1 MMFRVAQRNDG
12 GVRLPPDCLPEALAI
27 AQEAQVVHP
36 FGVIFRLVVMSAYPV
51 RRVRFRFQTES
62 TNAPHPSSRRNR
74 ISKTYLGRIHLATN
88 SSRVDTKE
96 ERVISLIF

>member
-36 FGVIFRLVVMSAYPV
+36 FGVILRLVV
-51 RRVRFRFQTES
+51 
-62 TNAPHPSSRRNR
+62 
-74 ISKTYLGRIHLATN
+74 
-88 SSRVDTKE
+88 D
-96 ERVISLIF
+96 ERVSRPKGPISVPNGIDKLAAPIVPRKSDIKDIPWAYSSCDELLTG